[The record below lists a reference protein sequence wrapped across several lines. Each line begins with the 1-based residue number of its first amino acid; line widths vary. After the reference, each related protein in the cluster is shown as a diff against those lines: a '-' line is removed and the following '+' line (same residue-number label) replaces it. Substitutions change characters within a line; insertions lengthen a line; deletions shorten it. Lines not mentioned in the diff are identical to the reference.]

1 MSSAQRLRFPA
12 LYEQATQLLRKKSG
26 DEGVLESEDL
36 DVSRGYP
43 GITLQ
48 LLLDMLDEEARYFE
62 WWRINKGSSSSK
74 TTRKRKAAA
83 EGGENEGLEEAEGMK
98 IYCHEFR
105 LEPLIKD
112 QHDVVSYGAL
122 RKKLR
127 ALDRACRRILLEVIQ
142 ASIPACCL
150 CPFLYVSSVPSLL
163 PIPYRVSFTKSR
175 MNLFR
180 LNERID
186 RGPAISSVCQR
197 RSLGLLNW

>member
-1 MSSAQRLRFPA
+1 MLIPAGIGAIILGLISFYLIHPILGLPVMIIALFAFRRLLFN
-12 LYEQATQLLRKKSG
+12 QVSG
-26 DEGVLESEDL
+26 DVT
-36 DVSRGYP
+36 VAH
-43 GITLQ
+43 
-48 LLLDMLDEEARYFE
+48 LLTGRTIHCKSLDELYA
-62 WWRINKGSSSSK
+62 K
-74 TTRKRKAAA
+74 
-83 EGGENEGLEEAEGMK
+83 ENEITQKIKDHCEYLEGMDS
-98 IYCHEFR
+98 
-105 LEPLIKD
+105 L
-112 QHDVVSYGAL
+112 G
-122 RKKLR
+122 
-127 ALDRACRRILLEVIQ
+127 RACRRILLEVIQ